1 MKPSAWIVLTLLC
14 LLGTN
19 ARAADCATL
28 AHAGRQAY
36 EQGDTERLKALLPQ
50 VEDCSP
56 ELRVTLRRRTAELLW
71 NALVARHQ
79 AGAPPAA
86 LEAALHEVVRFAPLW
101 QAHAALG
108 DLRAEADEH
117 ARATEHYQMALDA
130 MNDTGLTPNEPPLA
144 VIESVFRKA
153 ERSRLLADRYVPTT
167 VTRNR
172 QPGGLASSAIRSFT
186 PSRTAVPVE
195 FRFDSVELT
204 AKGHEAG
211 LDMVDYL
218 TRQEVAAITLIGH
231 ADPSHALAETDPA
244 AAARYNR
251 ALSQRRAEALAEFLR
266 EQGFGG
272 RIRTEGRGHDE
283 PLAVDEPQRYSREA
297 LYRMYR
303 RVELQRD

>member
-1 MKPSAWIVLTLLC
+1 MKSSVWLVLTLLC

-19 ARAADCATL
+19 AWAECATL
-28 AHAGRQAY
+28 AHTGQRAY
-36 EQGDTERLKALLPQ
+36 EQGDIERLKALLPQ

-71 NALVARHQ
+71 NAVLARHR
-79 AGAPPAA
+79 AGEPPAA

-101 QAHAALG
+101 QAHATLG

-130 MNDTGLTPNEPPLA
+130 MNDTGLTPNEPSRQ
-144 VIESVFRKA
+144 VIKSVYQKA

-167 VTRNR
+167 VTRNG
-172 QPGGLASSAIRSFT
+172 QPGGLASPAIRSFT

-204 AKGHEAG
+204 TKGREAG

-218 TRQEVAAITLIGH
+218 TRQEITAITLIGH
-231 ADPSHALAETDPA
+231 ADPSHALAETDPD

-251 ALSQRRAEALAEFLR
+251 ALSQRRAEVLAEFMR
-266 EQGFGG
+266 EQGFSG

-283 PLAVDEPQRYSREA
+283 PLAVDDPQRYSRET
-297 LYRMYR
+297 LYQMYR
-303 RVELQRD
+303 RVELQRN